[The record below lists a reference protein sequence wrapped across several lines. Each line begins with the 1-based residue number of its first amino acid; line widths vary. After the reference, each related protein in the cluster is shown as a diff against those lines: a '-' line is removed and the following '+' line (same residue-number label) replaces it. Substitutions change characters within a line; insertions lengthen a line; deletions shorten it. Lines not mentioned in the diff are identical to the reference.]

1 MCCRICCWCVCMGRF
16 IIVTDPLSGLISPL
30 HMLSSVDL
38 PAPTGP
44 AMPTISPGR
53 TESDTFDKMSFL
65 PSVLF
70 MDARSIMKQKYAD
83 FRKGI
88 LRVTD
93 RLYLRRYYST
103 IMYGA
108 TIAVTTLSVLFVF
121 SLPAPLH
128 PRTSIGLMTLVS
140 ISAFLLMVGMKGT
153 QLSWLSRKMWT
164 PVHYALFGYLTAV
177 LLSLLFTK
185 TIQDTTPLKL
195 LLSGVAFFL
204 ITGEIRPT
212 KREKQWFVYVIGFV
226 AVCIA
231 TLGWLQTV
239 FPDIMNVIAEDFL
252 HGRNAYGITIEF
264 NRGRLLHWGA
274 LIFVF
279 PFFYASTLMVSWKS
293 RFWTTMYIVYGY
305 AAILT
310 VMAVSNF
317 RWLFLVFLAVS
328 FGFGLYAQREKLIS
342 AKKLYYIGLAV
353 AIAFVAGMI
362 VARLV
367 FGYNLLDRFLF
378 RDAHRD
384 ITESLGRVT
393 LYNQALTVFQAYPIF
408 GAGYGNYFSVVW
420 PFPHMQYFSIFD
432 QFEPFPVPVA
442 AHNEFYTVLAE
453 TGLLGFFS
461 YLLLVYFIGKRIF
474 ILVFQ
479 TALGRLDKIF
489 ALTLGSSYTA
499 IVLYIIFENMYP
511 QNIAYLLI
519 IGAIAHRWI
528 ASINTSS

>member
-1 MCCRICCWCVCMGRF
+1 MGSP
-16 IIVTDPLSGLISPL
+16 ITVIDPLSGVMRPL
-30 HMLSSVDL
+30 RTLSSVDF

-44 AMPTISPGR
+44 AIPTTSPER
-53 TESDTFDKMSFL
+53 TESDTFDKMSFR
-65 PSVLF
+65 PSVLS
-70 MDARSIMKQKYAD
+70 MNLSSIMRRVFA
-83 FRKGI
+83 GI
-88 LRVTD
+88 GGSTRYITD
-93 RLYLRRYYST
+93 RLYLRQYYPT
-103 IMYGA
+103 ILYGA
-108 TIAVTTLSVLFVF
+108 TIAVATLSVLFVF
-121 SLPAPLH
+121 SLPSPLH
-128 PRTSIGLMTLVS
+128 PRTSIGLMTLIS
-140 ISAFLLMVGMKGT
+140 IGAFLLMVGMKGKR
-153 QLSWLSRKMWT
+153 LSWLSRKTWV
-164 PVHYALFGYLTAV
+164 PVHYALFGYFTAV

-195 LLSGVAFFL
+195 LLSGVALFL

-212 KREKQWFVYVIGFV
+212 AREKQWFVYVMGFV

-231 TLGWLQTV
+231 TLGWLQTM
-239 FPDIMNVIAEDFL
+239 FPDVMNVIAEVFL

-317 RWLFLVFLAVS
+317 RWLFVVFLVVS
-328 FGFGLYAQREKLIS
+328 FGFGLYAQRAKLIS
-342 AKKLYYIGLAV
+342 AKKVYYIGLAV
-353 AIAFVAGMI
+353 TIAFVAGMI
-362 VARLV
+362 VARFA

-432 QFEPFPVPVA
+432 QFEPFPVPIA

-453 TGLLGFFS
+453 TGLLGFVS

-474 ILVFQ
+474 ILIFQ
-479 TALGRLDKIF
+479 TVLGRSDKIF
-489 ALTLGSSYTA
+489 ALTLGSSYAA

-519 IGAIAHRWI
+519 MGAIAHRWI
-528 ASINTSS
+528 APTNTSS